1 MTNWKRI
8 DESEIR
14 NKDYAMRQVVE
25 YVANARTMLGNAI
38 DLLDEI
44 GVPEDDPTRT
54 RINSHYWDLDDTVS
68 EI

>member
-1 MTNWKRI
+1 MANWKRI

-14 NKDYAMRQVVE
+14 NKDYAMRQVAQ
-25 YVANARTMLGNAI
+25 YVATARTMLGNAI
-38 DLLDEI
+38 DLLDKM